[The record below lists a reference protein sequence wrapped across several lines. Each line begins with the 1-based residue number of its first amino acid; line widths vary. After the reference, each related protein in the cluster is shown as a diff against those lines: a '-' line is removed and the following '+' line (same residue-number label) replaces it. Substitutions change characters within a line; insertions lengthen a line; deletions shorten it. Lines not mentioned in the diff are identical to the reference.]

1 MNYELCKKLKDAGF
15 PQNKPSK
22 RCDRDV
28 RSWFIDDSKFCED
41 GGYMTRGGIK
51 RAYVPTLSELIEAC
65 GEEFMLTN
73 EGGVWEAWQGAESN
87 VVRMGEAGAKHRCE
101 GSSPEEAVA
110 NLWLAIKSA

>member
-1 MNYELCKKLKDAGF
+1 MTYELAKKLKDAGF
-15 PQNKPSK
+15 PRKK
-22 RCDRDV
+22 VGLMDV
-28 RSWFIDDSKFCED
+28 VFLNEERSMPIATPEEIEYFFNHRTDFVFIPK
-41 GGYMTRGGIK
+41 
-51 RAYVPTLSELIEAC
+51 LSELIEAC

-73 EGGVWEAWQGAESN
+73 EGGVWEAWQGSESN